1 MKLCW
6 MIALKSAQEQ
16 MLCIEWQEGKCN
28 FGCKHIVVQFGCVW
42 NCSFLKNYMWSNH
55 HLLKNCSFEAE
66 GQEQLKSS
74 RQWTERFKHMNQHL
88 QSFIIMV
95 NYTMQNPIYYY
106 RLQLA
111 SCMVFR
117 WTPTVEALT
126 CLKHSFEAFKKL
138 SAWFVLQQFRCVFL
152 GADFF

>member
-1 MKLCW
+1 VKLCW

-117 WTPTVEALT
+117 WTPTFGAVAWNIH
-126 CLKHSFEAFKKL
+126 LKHLKSCLLDLFYN
-138 SAWFVLQQFRCVFL
+138 SQMCVSRCR
-152 GADFF
+152 FF